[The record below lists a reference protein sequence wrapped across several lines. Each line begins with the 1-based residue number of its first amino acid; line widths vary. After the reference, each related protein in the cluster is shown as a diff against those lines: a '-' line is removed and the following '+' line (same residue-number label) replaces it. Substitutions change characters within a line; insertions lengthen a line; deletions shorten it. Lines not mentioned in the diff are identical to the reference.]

1 MIDINLIRSN
11 PDAVKASLKKK
22 ECDVDF
28 SELLSWDA
36 ERRALISDVESLK
49 ARKNKVSADIPRLK
63 KEGKPVDAIFDE
75 MRKIGEEIS
84 EDDKKIDDLQ
94 EKIFNFVA
102 CLPNL
107 PDDDLVAGGKENNAV
122 QKVIGKMPEFD
133 FEPKNHVDLCT
144 SLNLIDY
151 ERGVKLSG
159 GQKQRISIARLFLK
173 NPPILILD
181 EATSALDNESERMVQ
196 KSLDRLAEGRT
207 TLTIAHRL
215 TTIKNAER
223 ILVLTENG
231 IAEDGSH
238 KELMERGGI
247 YANLYRTYEN

>member
-84 EDDKKIDDLQ
+84 EDDKKSTICRRNLQ
-94 EKIFNFVA
+94 FRRVSSQPSRRRPR
-102 CLPNL
+102 C
-107 PDDDLVAGGKENNAV
+107 GRQG
-122 QKVIGKMPEFD
+122 
-133 FEPKNHVDLCT
+133 
-144 SLNLIDY
+144 
-151 ERGVKLSG
+151 
-159 GQKQRISIARLFLK
+159 KQRRTKSYRQNAR
-173 NPPILILD
+173 I
-181 EATSALDNESERMVQ
+181 
-196 KSLDRLAEGRT
+196 RL
-207 TLTIAHRL
+207 
-215 TTIKNAER
+215 
-223 ILVLTENG
+223 
-231 IAEDGSH
+231 
-238 KELMERGGI
+238 
-247 YANLYRTYEN
+247 

>member
-133 FEPKNHVDLCT
+133 FAPKTT
-144 SLNLIDY
+144 STFAQALI
-151 ERGVKLSG
+151 S
-159 GQKQRISIARLFLK
+159 S
-173 NPPILILD
+173 
-181 EATSALDNESERMVQ
+181 
-196 KSLDRLAEGRT
+196 T
-207 TLTIAHRL
+207 T
-215 TTIKNAER
+215 NA
-223 ILVLTENG
+223 
-231 IAEDGSH
+231 A
-238 KELMERGGI
+238 
-247 YANLYRTYEN
+247 

>member
-94 EKIFNFVA
+94 EKSSISSRVFPIF
-102 CLPNL
+102 PTT
-107 PDDDLVAGGKENNAV
+107 
-122 QKVIGKMPEFD
+122 
-133 FEPKNHVDLCT
+133 T
-144 SLNLIDY
+144 SL
-151 ERGVKLSG
+151 R
-159 GQKQRISIARLFLK
+159 
-173 NPPILILD
+173 
-181 EATSALDNESERMVQ
+181 
-196 KSLDRLAEGRT
+196 
-207 TLTIAHRL
+207 
-215 TTIKNAER
+215 AER
-223 ILVLTENG
+223 KTTPYKKSSAKCPNSTLSPKTTSTF
-231 IAEDGSH
+231 AQ
-238 KELMERGGI
+238 
-247 YANLYRTYEN
+247 A

>member
-107 PDDDLVAGGKENNAV
+107 
-122 QKVIGKMPEFD
+122 
-133 FEPKNHVDLCT
+133 
-144 SLNLIDY
+144 SLIH
-151 ERGVKLSG
+151 
-159 GQKQRISIARLFLK
+159 I
-173 NPPILILD
+173 
-181 EATSALDNESERMVQ
+181 
-196 KSLDRLAEGRT
+196 
-207 TLTIAHRL
+207 
-215 TTIKNAER
+215 
-223 ILVLTENG
+223 
-231 IAEDGSH
+231 
-238 KELMERGGI
+238 
-247 YANLYRTYEN
+247 

>member
-94 EKIFNFVA
+94 DVFPTF
-102 CLPNL
+102 PTT
-107 PDDDLVAGGKENNAV
+107 
-122 QKVIGKMPEFD
+122 
-133 FEPKNHVDLCT
+133 T
-144 SLNLIDY
+144 SLRAARKTTPY
-151 ERGVKLSG
+151 KKLSA
-159 GQKQRISIARLFLK
+159 KCPNSTLSPK
-173 NPPILILD
+173 T
-181 EATSALDNESERMVQ
+181 TSTFAQ
-196 KSLDRLAEGRT
+196 A
-207 TLTIAHRL
+207 
-215 TTIKNAER
+215 
-223 ILVLTENG
+223 
-231 IAEDGSH
+231 
-238 KELMERGGI
+238 
-247 YANLYRTYEN
+247 

>member
-63 KEGKPVDAIFDE
+63 KEGKLVDAIFDE

-133 FEPKNHVDLCT
+133 FEPKNQPLHKFESYRLRTRRETVGRRILDVPRRRRTAGMGASEFL
-144 SLNLIDY
+144 Y
-151 ERGVKLSG
+151 FGAPERRL
-159 GQKQRISIARLFLK
+159 RIYSSAVAARL
-173 NPPILILD
+173 
-181 EATSALDNESERMVQ
+181 
-196 KSLDRLAEGRT
+196 
-207 TLTIAHRL
+207 
-215 TTIKNAER
+215 
-223 ILVLTENG
+223 
-231 IAEDGSH
+231 
-238 KELMERGGI
+238 
-247 YANLYRTYEN
+247 